1 MKVQYNLDGIL
12 TPSTEVEIGGSIY
25 FIKNVYSSY
34 YQLDMVLI
42 EGGRLCV
49 YYKTTDSLPQNL
61 MVRRNYVKLYP
72 HIGSVG
78 MVILQNDAHDHVDAD
93 VTYDLVTCEPDET
106 GKAYFHHRR
115 YKASI
120 RVVTISRRTPAIALC
135 AKCAS
140 LASSTRLTTE
150 SIQSKFTVQ
159 DLTVNPSLSKQ
170 RRGRLNARG
179 LSFILVS

>member
-78 MVILQNDAHDHVDAD
+78 IVILQNDAHDHVDAD
-93 VTYDLVTCEPDET
+93 VTYDLVTCEPDEM

-115 YKASI
+115 YKATVEYP
-120 RVVTISRRTPAIALC
+120 RC
-135 AKCAS
+135 YN
-140 LASSTRLTTE
+140 LTTNASDRALRE
-150 SIQSKFTVQ
+150 MGFTCVEHEIDDGINSIEVYSAG
-159 DLTVNPSLSKQ
+159 SHC
-170 RRGRLNARG
+170 
-179 LSFILVS
+179 